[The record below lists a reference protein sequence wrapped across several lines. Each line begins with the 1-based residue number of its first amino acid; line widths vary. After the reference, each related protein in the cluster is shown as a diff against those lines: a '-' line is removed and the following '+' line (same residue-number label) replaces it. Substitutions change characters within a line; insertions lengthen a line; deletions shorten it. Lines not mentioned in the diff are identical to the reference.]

1 MERVP
6 VSQEFQSAVE
16 VVLSWLV
23 GSRPLEEMPM
33 TGRMGCSLVEVRC
46 KLLETQV
53 DSARFSLA

>member
-23 GSRPLEEMPM
+23 GSCPLEEMPM
-33 TGRMGCSLVEVRC
+33 TGRMGCSLW
-46 KLLETQV
+46 LGS
-53 DSARFSLA
+53 DASS